1 MLTKSHVFQ
10 SIHCLEMMRTKI
22 LFIVNPISGG
32 KEKSSLVDEITSFCQ
47 DHDMDFEVTY
57 TQGKGHAATLAKET
71 DAETV
76 VAVGGD
82 GTINDVASAII
93 NSGKTMG
100 IIPVGSGNGLA
111 RHLGV
116 TRRNA
121 LQTLCE
127 GTVINADCG
136 EMNGHVFCCTCGT
149 GLDAQIGARFA
160 KKSRRGFLSYVESSV
175 ETWNHFK
182 PEAYEVEIDGEK
194 MNVEATMITIG
205 NANQWGNNA
214 YITPQASI
222 TDGML
227 DIAIV
232 SDLNLLEMPLFLD
245 FLMTKRLHRSHFVQ
259 YHKGKHICITR
270 RQAED
275 VHYDGEPDMLG
286 EKLDIKIHEGGLRL
300 IVPASKTTRL

>member
-1 MLTKSHVFQ
+1 MAA
-10 SIHCLEMMRTKI
+10 SIMSKKI

-47 DHDMDFEVTY
+47 NHDIDFEVTY
-57 TQGKGHAATLAKET
+57 TQGKGHAAALAKET
-71 DAETV
+71 DAEVV

-93 NSGKTMG
+93 NTDKTMG

-111 RHLGV
+111 RHLGI
-116 TRRNA
+116 TKRNA
-121 LQTLCE
+121 LQNLCD
-127 GTVINADCG
+127 GKVINTDCG

-160 KKSRRGFLSYVESSV
+160 KKNRRGFLSYVESSI
-175 ETWNHFK
+175 EAWNHFK

-194 MNVEATMITIG
+194 IYVEATMITIG

-214 YITPQASI
+214 FITPQASI
-222 TDGML
+222 LDGML
-227 DIAIV
+227 DIAVV
-232 SDLNLLEMPLFLD
+232 SNLNLLEMSLFLD
-245 FLMTKRLHRSHFVQ
+245 FLMTKRLHKSHFVQ
-259 YHKGKHICITR
+259 YYKGKQICITR

-286 EKLDIKIHEGGLRL
+286 QKLDIKILEGSLKL
-300 IVPASKTTRL
+300 IVPVSKTNRL